1 MKEKRISLYISH
13 HVDKVTFRLKFKQWL
28 VNLLFNPAFKINYT
42 TEVFKISKKNLCQK
56 NQEKIKVKNK
66 LLLN

>member
-42 TEVFKISKKNLCQK
+42 TEVFKISKKTY
-56 NQEKIKVKNK
+56 VKRTK
-66 LLLN
+66 KK